1 MMDAFAREPFAA
13 REAVQHPAVAAA
25 VTICAIRE
33 ERRRLTLLARALRPA
48 SPVHPRNR
56 SAAPL
61 PGRVQGAVRVPPV
74 REAPQG
80 ISATGRSL
88 GHRQGNARRASL
100 AYGSPT
106 FANWTRCP
114 GRPSG
119 YSGCDTQRLS
129 RMIDFIRL
137 AKASIAN
144 GLPSKCIPGSREPLP
159 IATFSV

>member
-13 REAVQHPAVAAA
+13 REAVQRPAVAAA

-80 ISATGRSL
+80 YQRNGAV
-88 GHRQGNARRASL
+88 ARAS
-100 AYGSPT
+100 
-106 FANWTRCP
+106 
-114 GRPSG
+114 SG
-119 YSGCDTQRLS
+119 QRTASELS
-129 RMIDFIRL
+129 LRITNL
-137 AKASIAN
+137 
-144 GLPSKCIPGSREPLP
+144 C
-159 IATFSV
+159 